1 MKVVQTLVV
10 VANEKEARFLVN
22 SGVGKGL
29 VQTDHLTGA
38 EQPGYADT
46 PGRSQATGGGARHG
60 FDRST
65 DERTQRR
72 DHFVDEILDK
82 TKEIWAK
89 NGYDRL
95 ILSAPSKTL
104 GALRGKL
111 DGPLAEALTAELS
124 KDLVPIPLS
133 ELSDHFATVAA
144 F

>member
-1 MKVVQTLVV
+1 MKVIKTFVV

-29 VQTDHLTGA
+29 VQTGHLTGDS
-38 EQPGYADT
+38 QPGYADA
-46 PGRSQATGGGARHG
+46 PGRSQATGSGARHG

-72 DHFVDEILDK
+72 DHFVDEILD
-82 TKEIWAK
+82 TAAQIWVK

-95 ILSAPSKTL
+95 ILCAPPKTL

-111 DGPLAEALTAELS
+111 TGQLADALVADLD
-124 KDLVPIPLS
+124 KDLVATPLASLPDLFS
-133 ELSDHFATVAA
+133 EVAA

>member
-10 VANEKEARFLVN
+10 VANEQDARFLVN
-22 SGVGKGL
+22 KGVGKGL
-29 VQTDHLTGA
+29 LQTDHISG
-38 EQPGYADT
+38 EDQPGYADA

-72 DHFVDEILDK
+72 DHFVDEVLAK
-82 TKEIWAK
+82 TAELWVK

-95 ILSAPSKTL
+95 ILCAPAKTL
-104 GALRGKL
+104 GAMRGKL
-111 DGPLAEALTAELS
+111 TGQLADGLVADIS
-124 KDLVPIPLS
+124 KDLVATPLS
-133 ELSDHFATVAA
+133 DLPGHFADVAA